1 MICVFW
7 DFITKKWSSNGCEL
21 VFEDSNREYSV
32 CECNHLTNFA
42 AIMDLSGREGNQLL
56 KSILSYICCGIS
68 IICYLL
74 TFILIIITIINIS
87 NES

>member
-42 AIMDLSGREGNQLL
+42 AIMDLSGREGNEYFKSLL
-56 KSILSYICCGIS
+56 TYICCGIS
-68 IICYLL
+68 II
-74 TFILIIITIINIS
+74 
-87 NES
+87 